1 MQESGQKEQ
10 REKRHKKRGETGRA
24 FTAFLWQYRRSGLLF
39 LLFTGIF
46 ALVFSL
52 YDLEVEAV
60 FYAAALCALA
70 GVLILAARFFR
81 FWRRHRAYRE
91 MLENLPLLPDVM
103 PEPETLAERDL
114 TDLLERL
121 QEIREQELT
130 DWRNREQESEDY
142 YTAWA
147 HQIKT
152 PISVMG
158 MTLEAED
165 TEEHR
170 ELSAELF
177 RIDSMWRWC

>member
-1 MQESGQKEQ
+1 MQESSRREQ
-10 REKRHKKRGETGRA
+10 REKHHKKSGELGRA
-24 FTAFLWQYRRSGLLF
+24 FATFLWQNRRSGMLF

-70 GVLILAARFFR
+70 GGLFLVAFFFR

-91 MLENLPLLPDVM
+91 MLENLPLLPDAL

-114 TDLLERL
+114 TNLLERL

-130 DWRNREQESEDY
+130 DWRNRQQESEDY
-142 YTAWA
+142 
-147 HQIKT
+147 
-152 PISVMG
+152 
-158 MTLEAED
+158 
-165 TEEHR
+165 
-170 ELSAELF
+170 
-177 RIDSMWRWC
+177 